1 MTTIVYA
8 NNEMAW
14 DSRSTASGSI
24 ISDVSQKRH
33 VHAGVTFW
41 CAGTVGDYDE
51 FFLAYLKGTAAP
63 RELNVAAF
71 ILDKGRLVR
80 AGCDSGGSIWTS
92 PVREAQTIGSG
103 GEHAITAI
111 DCGCTPAQ
119 AVRMAAKRD
128 SATGG
133 KIRTQKLKLS

>member
-14 DSRSTASGSI
+14 DSRSSAGSLI
-24 ISDVSQKRH
+24 VSDDSQKRH
-33 VHAGVTFW
+33 VRGGRTYW

-51 FFLAYLKGTAAP
+51 FFEAFPGRQSRRALSVAGFVLEGGKLYRFGTD
-63 RELNVAAF
+63 E
-71 ILDKGRLVR
+71 D
-80 AGCDSGGSIWTS
+80 GSIWTT
-92 PVREAQTIGSG
+92 PVRCAEAIGSG
-103 GEHAITAI
+103 AEHAITAI

-128 SATGG
+128 THTGG
-133 KIRTQKLKLS
+133 KIRSQKLRLS

>member
-14 DSRSTASGSI
+14 DSRTTAGSAI
-24 ISDVSQKRH
+24 ASDDSQKRH
-33 VHAGVTFW
+33 VLNGVTFW
-41 CAGTVGDYDE
+41 MAGTVGDYEE
-51 FFLAYLKGTAAP
+51 FFLAYFGGRASRK
-63 RELNVAAF
+63 LNVAAF
-71 ILDKGRLVR
+71 ILDKGKLHR
-80 AGCDSGGSIWTS
+80 AGFDDGEVWLS
-92 PVREAQTIGSG
+92 PVRFPEAIGSG
-103 GEHAITAI
+103 SEHAITAI

-128 SATGG
+128 TRTGG

>member
-1 MTTIVYA
+1 MTTIVYS

-14 DSRSTASGSI
+14 DSRTSAGGSI
-24 ISDVSQKRH
+24 ISDSSQKRH
-33 VHAGVTFW
+33 VHGGITFW
-41 CAGTVGDYDE
+41 CAGTVGDYEE
-51 FFLAYLKGTAAP
+51 FFLAYLKGSDAP

-71 ILDKGRLVR
+71 VLDRGRLLR
-80 AGCDSGGSIWTS
+80 AGCDSDGSIWTS
-92 PVREAQTIGSG
+92 PVREAQSIGSG

-111 DCGCTPAQ
+111 DCGLTPAQ

-128 SATGG
+128 AATGG